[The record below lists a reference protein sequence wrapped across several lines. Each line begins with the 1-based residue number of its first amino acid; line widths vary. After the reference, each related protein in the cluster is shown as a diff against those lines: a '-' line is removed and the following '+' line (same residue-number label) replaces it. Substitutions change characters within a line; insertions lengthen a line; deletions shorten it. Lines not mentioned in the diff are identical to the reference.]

1 MDGELNKCHATVKYP
16 PALSN
21 APSIPR
27 DQPEVTRFVRANF
40 LFLFGLMAFALGSS
54 PAISAS
60 QLPQAIDLSGK
71 PANVFDTETNQ
82 AFVLIFVSCECPI
95 SNRYA
100 PELRRL
106 HEKFKAIPFRLVYP
120 NRDESAETIRV
131 HTNQFQLAMGAVRD
145 PQHVLV
151 KRSQATVTPE
161 AAVFSRG
168 GDLLYHGRID
178 NRYVALGKERPQAT
192 ERTLEL
198 ILQKIVD
205 GQRLRP
211 SSQRPIGCFIAEP

>member
-1 MDGELNKCHATVKYP
+1 
-16 PALSN
+16 LSN
-21 APSIPR
+21 ASSIPHH
-27 DQPEVTRFVRANF
+27 QLEVTRFLRANF
-40 LFLFGLMAFALGSS
+40 LFLLGLIAFAFGSS
-54 PAISAS
+54 RANGAS
-60 QLPQAIDLSGK
+60 QLLQAIDLSGR

-131 HTNQFQLAMGAVRD
+131 HTNQFQLAMGALRD
-145 PQHVLV
+145 PEHLLV
-151 KRSQATVTPE
+151 KRSRATVTPE
-161 AAVFSRG
+161 AAVFSRA

-192 ERTLEL
+192 EHTLET
-198 ILQKIVD
+198 ILQKIID
-205 GQRLRP
+205 GQRVRP

>member
-1 MDGELNKCHATVKYP
+1 LND
-16 PALSN
+16 ALS
-21 APSIPR
+21 IPLR
-27 DQPEVTRFVRANF
+27 QPEATRFLQANF
-40 LFLFGLMAFALGSS
+40 LFLLALVIVFGSPRAFGAG
-54 PAISAS
+54 
-60 QLPQAIDLSGK
+60 QLPQAIDLSGNR
-71 PANVFDTETNQ
+71 ANVFDTETNQ

-106 HEKFKAIPFRLVYP
+106 REKFQAIPFRLVYP
-120 NRDESAETIRV
+120 NRDESAETVRV

-151 KRSQATVTPE
+151 KRSKATVIPE
-161 AAVFSRG
+161 AAVFSRS

-178 NRYVALGKERPQAT
+178 DRYVALGKERPQAT
-192 ERTLEL
+192 EHTLET

-205 GQRLRP
+205 GQRVRP